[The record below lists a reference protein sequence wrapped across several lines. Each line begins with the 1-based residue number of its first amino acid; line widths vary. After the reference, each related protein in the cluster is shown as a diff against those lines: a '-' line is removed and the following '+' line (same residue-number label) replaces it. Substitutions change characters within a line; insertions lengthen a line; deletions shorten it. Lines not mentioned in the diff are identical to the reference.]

1 MPQGNKI
8 NFAIRPNSR
17 FLILIFICKTGNR
30 NIDWMYFHCNRIKKW
45 PIFIWICGKLLVL
58 FVWFYFRKVL
68 LTKYKFNVSTEMF
81 SKFLLD
87 FKHANLYFMLSIHHL
102 FLFSFIESKSMNR
115 QMQQSLFSCKFNIG
129 KGYYFFLSRQH
140 NTNVYAIEHFQLK
153 RRENFLRIFFSNIP
167 SLTFEPQSST
177 ILTFLHSSYFNINK

>member
-1 MPQGNKI
+1 MTGTELM
-8 NFAIRPNSR
+8 
-17 FLILIFICKTGNR
+17 FL
-30 NIDWMYFHCNRIKKW
+30 
-45 PIFIWICGKLLVL
+45 
-58 FVWFYFRKVL
+58 
-68 LTKYKFNVSTEMF
+68 KY
-81 SKFLLD
+81 
-87 FKHANLYFMLSIHHL
+87 
-102 FLFSFIESKSMNR
+102 SFIESKCMNR